1 MTPNPDTAVR
11 EFDHRENGGIAVRLL
26 WNSHTNCVSV
36 AVEDKRAGE
45 SFQLTMTAPTR
56 WTHSNTRTHTPTTH
70 NSTVSADAHTNLS
83 GEPNE
88 PHLIS
93 TSAGAQR

>member
-45 SFQLTMTAPTR
+45 SFQLTID
-56 WTHSNTRTHTPTTH
+56 
-70 NSTVSADAHTNLS
+70 SADALDAFQHPYAYTDHPQLNS
-83 GEPNE
+83 ERGCAHQPERR
-88 PHLIS
+88 
-93 TSAGAQR
+93 TK